1 LRLGLTPLV
10 VGLTVVAMGTSMP
23 EVMVSVKAAMQGRGY
38 LAVGNVIGS
47 NIFNILAILGAGSL
61 VAPLVAPDIRALDI
75 WSMVGISALLLPV
88 LWTGL
93 RVTRG
98 EGAMLLGCYGVYLF
112 FLWPK

>member
-1 LRLGLTPLV
+1 
-10 VGLTVVAMGTSMP
+10 
-23 EVMVSVKAAMQGRGY
+23 VKAAMQGRGY

-47 NIFNILAILGAGSL
+47 NIFNILAILGAGS
-61 VAPLVAPDIRALDI
+61 LVAPDIRALDI